1 MPLAGRLDGDLRT
14 DWHAVWSTP
23 TLCLGQRWHPWHT
36 QYAEGGWLAA
46 ILPQIWAKTVLLC
59 QDPCCARLRRA
70 AQPPRTISA
79 SPARDS
85 IDAVGKR

>member
-36 QYAEGGWLAA
+36 QYAKGGWLLA
-46 ILPQIWAKTVLLC
+46 ILPLDLGQDGIAVSGPLLRSAA
-59 QDPCCARLRRA
+59 ARCPA
-70 AQPPRTISA
+70 A
-79 SPARDS
+79 
-85 IDAVGKR
+85 